1 MSSYNPFSYRSPPV
15 KGTLI
20 ARQKNQLPLRTP
32 MRLRL
37 LEDGSRLDPS
47 PFSLTPIPSQ
57 DRPIDAQH
65 FLLPLFLFLL
75 RKHKASHQSPSM
87 SLTTSK
93 PPISNKQGSFYPR
106 TSRTDDNHVNLFSP
120 QELNALRF
128 LRLMCDDNH
137 FLIPI
142 AAMLTSSLAAG
153 ITFPLHTCV
162 GYIMHNGFS
171 KQHAT
176 NILPFSKPDVSSFMI
191 GYCNVSFLRFTQV
204 LSNTISILAGSRFSS
219 LLLNPLS
226 HSLPIIKHISPLLGG
241 ALLSTCTGL
250 RSDIL
255 FNSKAAGILSPPPNP
270 LILGSLFV
278 REVLFSTTLLKG
290 KELNPSILI
299 GLSASAAVFNS
310 LFIYFISQASPSGG
324 KLISSSE
331 FLLRT
336 LACMIP
342 RTLAV
347 LTTKRAQ
354 LYVENRL
361 NKN

>member
-57 DRPIDAQH
+57 DRPIDAQR

-87 SLTTSK
+87 SLITSK
-93 PPISNKQGSFYPR
+93 PPISNEPVSFYTG
-106 TSRTDDNHVNLFSP
+106 TSRTEDNHVNLFSP

-128 LRLMCDDNH
+128 LPLIRDDNH

-219 LLLNPLS
+219 LLLNSLS
-226 HSLPIIKHISPLLGG
+226 HSLPIKHISPLLGG

-324 KLISSSE
+324 KIISSSE

-354 LYVENRL
+354 LYAENRL
-361 NKN
+361 NKNQ

>member
-1 MSSYNPFSYRSPPV
+1 MSSYNPIPYRS
-15 KGTLI
+15 LI
-20 ARQKNQLPLRTP
+20 SKKHLITKKHLHHKYKNP
-32 MRLRL
+32 MPLRL

-47 PFSLTPIPSQ
+47 PFSLTPIPYQ
-57 DRPIDAQH
+57 DRPIDAQR

-75 RKHKASHQSPSM
+75 RKHKASHKSPSM

-93 PPISNKQGSFYPR
+93 PPISNQQGSFYPR

-128 LRLMCDDNH
+128 LPLMRDDNH

-219 LLLNPLS
+219 LLLNSLS
-226 HSLPIIKHISPLLGG
+226 HSLPIKHITPLLGG

-324 KLISSSE
+324 KIISSSE